1 MADVGNAEVVRGKQ
15 EPSFVDF
22 SYGSHEQQVMD
33 IWLAESETPTP
44 LVLFIHG
51 GGFRNGSKS
60 NFSAEGLH
68 KFLDAGI
75 SLAALEY
82 RFVQHKRLPAAHHDC
97 RYAFQLIRSKA
108 DEWNLDKTRVGAFG
122 GSAGA
127 QICMWL
133 GFHDDMANPNSDEV
147 VEREST
153 RLTCVATRGGQTT
166 MDFDWWMGNIPGY
179 GQRHR
184 NPFETFDAKN
194 EDELGEIV
202 QDVSALSLI
211 SADDPP
217 IFMSYGMSPDDPIP
231 EESDNAQGWKVHH
244 VHFGFALKKEMD
256 ALGIESH
263 VVYPGAEWTYD
274 SLEDFLI
281 DKLTGDR

>member
-1 MADVGNAEVVRGKQ
+1 MADAVTTEVVRVKP
-15 EPSFVDF
+15 EPTFADF

-33 IWLAESETPTP
+33 IWSADSETPTP

-108 DEWNLDKTRVGAFG
+108 EEWNLDKTRVGAFG

-133 GFHDDMANPNSDEV
+133 GFHDDMANAESDDW

-166 MDFDWWMGNIPGY
+166 MDFGWWVANIPGY
-179 GQRHR
+179 EQPHR
-184 NPFETFDAKN
+184 DPRETFEAEKFS
-194 EDELGEIV
+194 EVV

-211 SADDPP
+211 SKDDPP
-217 IFMSYGMSPDDPIP
+217 IFMTYGMAPDDPIP
-231 EESDNAQGWKVHH
+231 EESDNPQGWKIHH
-244 VHFGFALKKEMD
+244 VNFGFALKKEMD

-263 VVYPGAEWTYD
+263 VGYPGSESSYR
-274 SLEDFLI
+274 SLEDFLVN
-281 DKLTGDR
+281 KLTSDR

>member
-1 MADVGNAEVVRGKQ
+1 MADVVSPEVVREKT
-15 EPSFVDF
+15 EPTYADL
-22 SYGSHEQQVMD
+22 SYGEHEQQVMD
-33 IWLAESETPTP
+33 VWLAESETPTP

-60 NFSAEGLH
+60 NFPAEALH
-68 KFLDAGI
+68 KFLDAEI

-97 RYAFQLIRSKA
+97 RYAFQLIRSRA
-108 DEWNLDKTRVGAFG
+108 EEWNLDKRQVGAFG

-133 GFHDDMANPNSDEV
+133 GFHDDMANANAEDP

-166 MDFDWWMGNIPGY
+166 MDFDWWVKNIPGY
-179 GQRHR
+179 EQPHR
-184 NPFETFDAKN
+184 DPRETFEAEKFR
-194 EDELGEIV
+194 EV
-202 QDVSALSLI
+202 VRDVSALSLI
-211 SADDPP
+211 SKGDPP
-217 IFMSYGMSPDDPIP
+217 IFMTYGMSPEDPVPDD
-231 EESDNAQGWKVHH
+231 SDKAQGWKVHH
-244 VHFGFALKKEMD
+244 VNFGFALKKEMD
-256 ALGIESH
+256 ALSIESH
-263 VVYPGAEWTYD
+263 VVYPGIEAAYD

-281 DKLTGDR
+281 GQLTND